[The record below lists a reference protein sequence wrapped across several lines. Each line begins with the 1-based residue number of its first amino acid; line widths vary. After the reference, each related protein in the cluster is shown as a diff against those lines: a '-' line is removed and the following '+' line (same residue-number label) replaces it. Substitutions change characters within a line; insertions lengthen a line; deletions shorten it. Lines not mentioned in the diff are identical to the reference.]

1 MKIKILTYVE
11 SKHAKLTNKRLKL
24 FRISFWTIMILTI
37 VLPNM
42 PKMATIVVKTPS
54 TQNEKKSNRSKKGL
68 NLITMGEGHGKI

>member
-1 MKIKILTYVE
+1 MRKLDRFNLKIKILTYVE

-54 TQNEKKSNRSKKGL
+54 TQNEKKSNRSL
-68 NLITMGEGHGKI
+68 SD